1 MCYEGTGNCGVP
13 AGMLDHWLGSLFIPR
28 HLLLIHF
35 LTQGPTLVNVYLWS
49 FYAVQYCWTNIL
61 SLISDCLDVVGN
73 GYCNDETN
81 RLECNYDGGD
91 CCLGSGLDTQYCTEC
106 QCLYGEGEGIFYIA

>member
-1 MCYEGTGNCGVP
+1 MQ
-13 AGMLDHWLGSLFIPR
+13 
-28 HLLLIHF
+28 F
-35 LTQGPTLVNVYLWS
+35 LE
-49 FYAVQYCWTNIL
+49 YCWTNFL

-81 RLECNYDGGD
+81 SLECNYDGGD